1 MSATGWG
8 RLSIFPLTL
17 MGDRITNVVR
27 RNISA
32 KIKSS
37 VRAQAV
43 LVLDAVLNEGRSLAT
58 ALPEQLARSEIG
70 DGRGLL
76 QELCYGSLRW
86 LPRLQA
92 LGGQL
97 LEKPLK
103 SRDRDVSYLIL
114 LGLYQLIFM
123 RIPAHAAV
131 DETVTVARQLGKPW
145 ACGLINSVLRNF
157 QRRRDALEA
166 GIDTDP
172 QALYA
177 HPDWLRDAIAMA
189 WPEDWPDILMANQQ
203 RPPMTLRVNLS
214 RVSRDEYLQQLLQRG
229 LEALA
234 HPLVCSA
241 VVLTKPV
248 DVQLLP
254 GFVDGL
260 VSVQDAAAQLAPG
273 LLTVGSGQRI
283 LDACAAPGGK
293 TGHLLESCSDIDVT
307 AIDVDAGRL
316 QRVADNLVRLG
327 YRAKLICGD
336 ACRPDAWWD
345 GRLFDR
351 ILLDAPCSATG
362 VIRRHPD
369 IKYLRQPD
377 DIPALVAAQSK
388 ILTAMWRLLKPG
400 GRLVYVT
407 CSILPQENHVQ
418 LQQFLAVH
426 GDADEI
432 RLDVAWGRAMA
443 VGRQILNSAVL
454 PGHES
459 LDGFYYAVI
468 TKQA

>member
-1 MSATGWG
+1 MSVTAWVRQPTS
-8 RLSIFPLTL
+8 RLTRV
-17 MGDRITNVVR
+17 GDGVAGVMSKNR
-27 RNISA
+27 SA
-32 KIKSS
+32 KISSS

-43 LVLDAVLNEGRSLAT
+43 LVLDAVLNDGRSLAT
-58 ALPEQLARSEIG
+58 ALPGQLSRADIG
-70 DGRGLL
+70 SGRGLL
-76 QELCYGSLRW
+76 QELCYGTLRW

-92 LGGQL
+92 MAGQL

-103 SRDRDVSYLIL
+103 NRDRDVSYLIL

-123 RIPAHAAV
+123 HIPAHAAV

-157 QRRRDALEA
+157 QRRREALEA
-166 GIDTDP
+166 IVDTDAL
-172 QALYA
+172 ALYA
-177 HPDWLRDAIAMA
+177 HPDWLRAAIATA
-189 WPEDWPDILMANQQ
+189 WPDVWADILLANQR

-214 RVSRDEYLQQLLQRG
+214 RVSRDEYLQQLLQHG
-229 LEALA
+229 LEAVA
-234 HPLVCSA
+234 HPLVDSA
-241 VVLTKPV
+241 AVLAKPV

-273 LLTVGSGQRI
+273 LLALEGGQRI

-293 TGHLLESCSDIDVT
+293 TGHLLETCADIDVT
-307 AIDVDAGRL
+307 ALDVDSGRL
-316 QRVADNLVRLG
+316 QRVADNLARLQ
-327 YRAKLICGD
+327 YRAELVSGD
-336 ACRPDAWWD
+336 AAWPDDWWD
-345 GRLFDR
+345 GQLFDR

-369 IKYLRQPD
+369 IKYLRQPE
-377 DIPALVAAQSK
+377 DIPGLAAEQGK
-388 ILTAMWRLLKPG
+388 IFAAMWRLLKPG

-418 LQQFLAVH
+418 LQQFLTDH
-426 GDADEI
+426 RDADEI
-432 RLDVAWGRAMA
+432 RLEVSWGRAMA
-443 VGRQILNSAVL
+443 VGRQILPTAAL
-454 PGHES
+454 PDHET

-468 TKQA
+468 TKRV